1 MVKFLLLSTIDNT
14 RELRDGVSELKTEH
28 GDILSLRKVYLN
40 DLEKE
45 RISLDEIE
53 EEVRTSHI
61 ILVDIRGQGKM
72 SDFLQELLS
81 QTKATIVVLI
91 GGSSQIFALTRM
103 GSFKGGD
110 IFKGDRQMDVDSFI
124 KTKRFSELTKKIGS
138 VLPFGKLK
146 DMRNWIIAQQYYAN
160 YGKENL
166 KGLLLFLA
174 KEYGGARIKNIS
186 PPRKMLDFGIWW
198 PDKGFFSELVEFQ
211 REIKWNRTKPTIG
224 VFIYSDMHLED
235 CAPAVREFIT
245 TIGGRAN
252 IIPVF
257 SKVEYNLEAISKY
270 FFSGD
275 APAVDLMVNMQ
286 YFRLHGGPYGGTP
299 EPTYDLLRRLN
310 VPVLIGFHLYTTE
323 IEEWRRSTKVNPLEV
338 VLGTVLP
345 ELDGC
350 IEPLMVSGLVSLDR
364 DETIGAEVKECQA
377 IPERVAKLASRVLRW
392 ISLREK
398 GNEDKKLALVLYDYP
413 PGEANIGSAGY
424 LDSLASL
431 EIFLQKLAANGY
443 KVEMPPGKLLDLL
456 LSHGVVNSPR
466 FRDSYPEISV
476 DAKEYS
482 GWSSELPQEVQQEIQ
497 QHWGLPPGEIMV
509 EGNRILIPGIILGNI
524 FVGLQ
529 PSRGVHEDPQKA
541 YHDKDLPPHHQY
553 ICFYKWLEKE
563 FKADALIHWGMHGT
577 LEFTRGKEIAL
588 SETCYPDILIGNI
601 PHLYYYWVGNT
612 SESTIAKRRGYA
624 VTVSHASPPTTYS
637 DLYGAY
643 LELEDLVTEHDNT
656 EDKDKERLEKL
667 IKEKAGELNLD
678 APNLEALKLLLYRL
692 KRRLIPKGLHII
704 DQRLE
709 GESMVSYLTS
719 VLRLGREVTSLQEIL
734 AERHGQSQG
743 ELAKKPKLAE
753 EIEKETQQLVAGL
766 LEGNQ
771 VDMPEETKRYILELK
786 SRIDQSDESGA
797 LFKALSGE
805 YLLPNLGGDPIRTP
819 GVFPV
824 GRNMYEFDPR
834 LIPTHTA
841 LRVGEEAT
849 SSVLSRFYEKYG
861 RYPESLGLVLW
872 GFETVKTGG
881 DTIAQIL
888 SYLGVRLVSKASPWF
903 KDLELIP
910 LEELG
915 RPRIDVVITICGIFR
930 DLFGT
935 HIDLLNKAVEL
946 AAGAEEPPG
955 QNYIRKHYLEA
966 RDKFGELAKARIFGP
981 SDSEYATSM
990 RTLVESSNWREENE
1004 LAASYDDSMSHA
1016 YWGGRTVRTP
1026 ELFQGLVSRI
1036 DVISQERDNT
1046 EYEFTDLD
1054 HYYEFFGGLARSVK
1068 EKRGEYPDQW
1078 VVDTTEE
1085 NLEVADV
1092 EKVIDRATRART
1104 LNPKW
1109 IDGML
1114 SHDFHGAQKIAQRV
1128 EYLLGLQATTGRVK
1142 EWLFDQA
1149 AQTLLFDEEMRRR
1162 LVENNRYATL
1172 DLVERMLE
1180 AHDRGYWQ
1188 ATPEE
1193 LEKLKTMIL
1202 DMEAWVE

>member
-1 MVKFLLLSTIDNT
+1 MVKFLLFSTIDNT
-14 RELRDGVSELKTEH
+14 RELRDAVCELKAEH
-28 GDILSLRKVYLN
+28 GDILSLRKIFLN
-40 DLEKE
+40 DLEKGK
-45 RISLDEIE
+45 ISLEEIE
-53 EEVRTSHI
+53 EELQTSQI
-61 ILVDIRGQGKM
+61 VLVDIRGQSGM
-72 SDFLQELLS
+72 SDFLQELLPQS
-81 QTKATIVVLI
+81 QAIIVVLI
-91 GGSSQIFALTRM
+91 GGSSQIFTLTRM
-103 GSFKGGD
+103 GAFKGSD

-124 KTKRFSELTKKIGS
+124 KTKKFSELTKKIGS

-146 DMRNWIIAQQYYAN
+146 DMRNWIIAQEYYAN
-160 YGKENL
+160 YGKENI

-174 KEYGGARIKNIS
+174 KEYGGVRIKNVP
-186 PPRKMLDFGIWW
+186 PPRKTLDFGIWW
-198 PDKGFFSELVEFQ
+198 PDKGFFSELAGLQ
-211 REIKWNRTKPTIG
+211 KEIKWDKTKPTIG

-235 CAPAVREFIT
+235 CAPAVREFIAQ
-245 TIGGRAN
+245 IRDRAN

-275 APAVDLMVNMQ
+275 TPAIDLMVNMQ

-299 EPTYDLLRRLN
+299 EPTYDLLQKLN
-310 VPVLIGFHLYTTE
+310 IPVIIGFHLYSTE
-323 IEEWRRSTKVNPLEV
+323 IGEWRRTTKVNPLEV

-350 IEPLMVSGLVSLDR
+350 IEPLMVSGLVPLGR
-364 DETIGAEVKECQA
+364 DESIGAEVKECRA
-377 IPERVAKLASRVLRW
+377 IPERIANLADRALRW
-392 ISLREK
+392 VNLREK
-398 GNEDKKLALVLYDYP
+398 SNEDKKIALVLYDYP
-413 PGEANIGSAGY
+413 PGEANIGTAGY

-431 EIFLQKLAANGY
+431 ETFLQKLAANGY
-443 KVEMPPGKLLDLL
+443 RVEMPPGRLLDTLI
-456 LSHGVVNSPR
+456 SRGVVNSPR
-466 FRDSYPEISV
+466 FNSSSPEIAVSL
-476 DAKEYS
+476 KRYLE
-482 GWSSELPQEVQQEIQ
+482 WHSELPQEVQHELQ
-497 QHWGLPPGEIMV
+497 QHWGSPPGEIMV
-509 EGNRILIPGIILGNI
+509 ESNRLLIPGIILGNI

-553 ICFYKWLEKE
+553 VCFYKWLEKE

-577 LEFTRGKEIAL
+577 LEFTKGKEIAL
-588 SETCYPDILIGNI
+588 SETCYPDILIGEI

-624 VTVSHASPPTTYS
+624 VTVSHASPPITYS

-643 LELEDLVTEHDNT
+643 LELEDLLTEHDNA
-656 EDKDKERLEKL
+656 EDKDKGRLKQLVNEKVS
-667 IKEKAGELNLD
+667 ELNLN
-678 APNLEALKLLLYRL
+678 APDLEALKLLLYRL

-704 DQRLE
+704 DQKLE
-709 GESMVSYLTS
+709 GESLVSYLTS
-719 VLRLGREVTSLQEIL
+719 VLRLGREVPSLQEIL
-734 AERHGQSQG
+734 AERRGGSRE
-743 ELAKKPKLAE
+743 ELAINPKLAE
-753 EIEKETQQLVAGL
+753 EIEDETQHLVAGL
-766 LEGNQ
+766 LDGNE
-771 VDMPEETKRYILELK
+771 VDIPEEINRYTLELK

-797 LFKALSGE
+797 LLKALSGE

-819 GVFPV
+819 GVFPA

-834 LIPTHTA
+834 LIPTQTA
-841 LRVGEEAT
+841 LRIGEEAA
-849 SSVLSRFYEKYG
+849 SRVLSKFYQKHG
-861 RYPESLGLVLW
+861 KYPESLGVVLW

-888 SYLGVRLVSKASPWF
+888 SYLGVRLVSRASPWF

-946 AAGAEEPPG
+946 AVGAEEPPKH
-955 QNYIRKHYLEA
+955 NYVRKHYLEA

-981 SDSEYATSM
+981 SESEYATSL
-990 RTLVESSNWREENE
+990 RTLVESSNWREEKE

-1016 YWGGRTVRTP
+1016 YWDRRTVRTP
-1026 ELFQGLVSRI
+1026 ELFQVLVSQI

-1068 EKRGEYPDQW
+1068 EKRGEYPEQW
-1078 VVDTTEE
+1078 VIDTTEE
-1085 NLEVADV
+1085 NLEIEDV
-1092 EKVIDRATRART
+1092 EKVIDRAIRTRT

-1109 IDGML
+1109 VDGML
-1114 SHDFHGAQKIAQRV
+1114 NHDFHGAQKVAQRV

-1162 LVENNRYATL
+1162 LVENNKYATL
-1172 DLVERMLE
+1172 DLAERMLE

-1202 DMEAWVE
+1202 DMETWLE

>member
-1 MVKFLLLSTIDNT
+1 MVKFLLFSTIDNT
-14 RELRDGVSELKTEH
+14 RELRDAVSELKAEH
-28 GDILSLRKVYLN
+28 GDILSLRKIFLN
-40 DLEKE
+40 DLEKGRASLE
-45 RISLDEIE
+45 EVEEDLRISQI
-53 EEVRTSHI
+53 V
-61 ILVDIRGQGKM
+61 LVDIRGQSGM
-72 SDFLQELLS
+72 SDLLQELLP

-103 GSFKGGD
+103 GSFKGSD

-160 YGKENL
+160 YGKENI

-174 KEYGGARIKNIS
+174 KEYGRVKIKS
-186 PPRKMLDFGIWW
+186 VPPPQKTLDFGIWW
-198 PDKGFFSELVEFQ
+198 PDKGFFKELTELQ
-211 REIKWNRTKPTIG
+211 KEIKWDRTKPTIG

-235 CAPAVREFIT
+235 CAPAVREFIAQ
-245 TIGGRAN
+245 IRDRAN
-252 IIPVF
+252 VIPVF

-275 APAVDLMVNMQ
+275 TPAISLIVNMQ

-299 EPTYDLLRRLN
+299 EPTYDLLKKLN
-310 VPVLIGFHLYTTE
+310 VPVIIGFHLYSTE
-323 IEEWRRSTKVNPLEV
+323 IGEWRRTTKVNPLEV

-350 IEPLMVSGLVSLDR
+350 IEPLMVSGLVPLGR
-364 DETIGAEVKECQA
+364 DESIGAEVKECRA
-377 IPERVAKLASRVLRW
+377 IPERVANLADRALRW
-392 ISLREK
+392 VNLREK
-398 GNEDKKLALVLYDYP
+398 SNEDKKIALVLYDYP
-413 PGEANIGSAGY
+413 PGEANIGTAGY

-443 KVEMPPGKLLDLL
+443 QIEMPPGKLLDFL

-476 DAKEYS
+476 DTKKYS
-482 GWSSELPQEVQQEIQ
+482 EWFSELPQEVQHELR
-497 QHWGLPPGEIMV
+497 QHWGLPPGGIMV
-509 EGNRILIPGIILGNI
+509 EGGNLLIPGVMLGNI

-577 LEFTRGKEIAL
+577 LEFTKGKEVAL
-588 SETCYPDILIGNI
+588 SETCYPDILIGSI
-601 PHLYYYWVGNT
+601 PHLYYYWIGNT

-643 LELEDLVTEHDNT
+643 LELEDLLTEHDNA
-656 EDKDKERLEKL
+656 EDKDKERLGEIINEKV
-667 IKEKAGELNLD
+667 IELNLD
-678 APNLEALKLLLYRL
+678 TPDPEALKLLLYRM
-692 KRRLIPKGLHII
+692 KQRLIPKGLHII
-704 DQRLE
+704 DQKLE

-719 VLRLGREVTSLQEIL
+719 VLRLGREVPSLQGIL

-753 EIEKETQQLVAGL
+753 EIEKEAQHLVTGL
-766 LEGNQ
+766 LGGNQ
-771 VDMPEETKRYILELK
+771 VDMPEELKRYILELK

-841 LRVGEEAT
+841 LRVGEEAA
-849 SSVLSRFYEKYG
+849 SNVLNKFYEKHG
-861 RYPESLGLVLW
+861 KYPGSLGLVLW

-903 KDLELIP
+903 KGLELIP

-915 RPRIDVVITICGIFR
+915 RPRIDVVITTCGIFR

-946 AAGAEEPPG
+946 AAGAEESPE

-981 SDSEYATSM
+981 SESEYATSM
-990 RTLVESSNWREENE
+990 RTLVESSNWREEGE
-1004 LAASYDDSMSHA
+1004 LAASYGDSMCHA
-1016 YWGGRTVRTP
+1016 YWGGKTVRAA
-1026 ELFQGLVSRI
+1026 ELFQALVSQV
-1036 DVISQERDNT
+1036 DVVSQERDNM

-1054 HYYEFFGGLARSVK
+1054 HYYEFFGGLTRSVK
-1068 EKRGEYPDQW
+1068 EKRGEYPEQW

-1085 NLEVADV
+1085 NLEIEDV
-1092 EKVIDRATRART
+1092 ENVIDRATRTRT

-1114 SHDFHGAQKIAQRV
+1114 NHDFHGAQKVAQRV
-1128 EYLLGLQATTGRVK
+1128 EYLLGLQATTGMVK

-1149 AQTLLFDEEMRRR
+1149 AQTLLFNEEMRHR
-1162 LVENNRYATL
+1162 LVENNKYATL
-1172 DLVERMLE
+1172 DLAERMLE

-1188 ATPEE
+1188 ATPEK

-1202 DMEAWVE
+1202 EMETWLE

>member
-1 MVKFLLLSTIDNT
+1 MVKFLLFSTIDNT
-14 RELRDGVSELKTEH
+14 RELRDAVSELKAEH
-28 GDILSLRKVYLN
+28 GDILSLRKIFLN
-40 DLEKE
+40 DLEKGQ
-45 RISLDEIE
+45 ISLAEVE
-53 EEVRTSHI
+53 EEVQTSHI
-61 ILVDIRGQGKM
+61 ILVDIRGQGGM
-72 SDFLQELLS
+72 SDLLQELLP

-91 GGSSQIFALTRM
+91 GGSSQIFALTHM

-138 VLPFGKLK
+138 ALPFGKLK

-166 KGLLLFLA
+166 KGLLLFMA
-174 KEYGGARIKNIS
+174 REYGGARIKNV
-186 PPRKMLDFGIWW
+186 PLPRKTLDFGIWW
-198 PDKGFFSELVEFQ
+198 PDKGFFSELAELQKEV
-211 REIKWNRTKPTIG
+211 KWDRTKPTIG

-245 TIGGRAN
+245 TVGDRAN

-257 SKVEYNLEAISKY
+257 SKVEYNLEAISQY
-270 FFSGD
+270 FFSGGT
-275 APAVDLMVNMQ
+275 PAIDLMVNMQ

-299 EPTYDLLRRLN
+299 EPTYDLLQRLN
-310 VPVLIGFHLYTTE
+310 VPILIGFHLYTTE
-323 IEEWRRSTKVNPLEV
+323 IEEWRKSTKVNPLEV

-350 IEPLMVSGLVSLDR
+350 IEPLMVSGLVSLGR
-364 DETIGAEVKECQA
+364 DEFITAEVKECRA
-377 IPERVAKLASRVLRW
+377 IPERVDKLANRILRW
-392 ISLREK
+392 VNLREK
-398 GNEDKKLALVLYDYP
+398 SNEDKKIALVLYDYP
-413 PGEANIGSAGY
+413 PGEANIGTAGY

-443 KVEMPPGKLLDLL
+443 RVEMPPGKLLDFL

-476 DAKEYS
+476 DTGEYLE
-482 GWSSELPQEVQQEIQ
+482 WYSELPREVRQELQR
-497 QHWGLPPGEIMV
+497 HWGPPPGEIMA
-509 EGNRILIPGIILGNI
+509 EGDRLLIPGIILGNV

-553 ICFYKWLEKE
+553 ICFYKWLQKE

-577 LEFTRGKEIAL
+577 LEFTKGKEIAL

-601 PHLYYYWVGNT
+601 PHLYYYWMGNT

-624 VTVSHASPPTTYS
+624 VTVSHASPPTTCS

-643 LELEDLVTEHDNT
+643 LELEDLVAEHDKA
-656 EDKDKERLEKL
+656 EDRDKERLRELISEKVS
-667 IKEKAGELNLD
+667 ELNLN
-678 APNLEALKLLLYRL
+678 APDIEALNLLLYRM
-692 KRRLIPKGLHII
+692 KRRLIPKGLHVI
-704 DQRLE
+704 DQKLE
-709 GESMVSYLTS
+709 DESLVSYLTS
-719 VLRLGREVTSLQEIL
+719 VLRLGREIPSLHRIL
-734 AERHGQSQG
+734 TERRGRSWE
-743 ELAKKPKLAE
+743 ELAKDPKLAE
-753 EIEKETQQLVAGL
+753 EVEEEAWHLVAEL
-766 LEGNQ
+766 LEGNE
-771 VDMPEETKRYILELK
+771 VDIPEETKRYILELRG
-786 SRIDQSDESGA
+786 RIDQSDESGA

-819 GVFPV
+819 GVFPA

-841 LRVGEEAT
+841 LRVGEETA
-849 SSVLSRFYEKYG
+849 SSVLNKFYGKYG

-881 DTIAQIL
+881 NTIAQIL

-915 RPRIDVVITICGIFR
+915 RPRVDVVITICGIFR

-935 HIDLLNKAVEL
+935 HIDLLNKAIEL
-946 AAGAEEPPG
+946 AAGAEEPPER
-955 QNYIRKHYLEA
+955 NYIRKHYLET

-981 SDSEYATSM
+981 SESEYATSM
-990 RTLVESSNWREENE
+990 RTLVESSNWSDEKE

-1016 YWGGRTVRTP
+1016 YWGGRTIRAP
-1026 ELFQGLVSRI
+1026 ELFQDLASQI
-1036 DVISQERDNT
+1036 EVISQERDNT

-1054 HYYEFFGGLARSVK
+1054 HYYEFFGGLARSVR
-1068 EKRGEYPDQW
+1068 EKRGEYPEQW
-1078 VVDTTEE
+1078 VVDTTKET
-1085 NLEVADV
+1085 LEIEDV
-1092 EKVIDRATRART
+1092 EKVIDRATRTRT

-1114 SHDFHGAQKIAQRV
+1114 NHDFHGAQKVAQRV

-1142 EWLFDQA
+1142 EWLFHQA

-1162 LVENNRYATL
+1162 LTENNRYAAL
-1172 DLVERMLE
+1172 DLAERMLE

-1188 ATPEE
+1188 TAPED

-1202 DMEAWVE
+1202 DMEAWLE

>member
-1 MVKFLLLSTIDNT
+1 MVRFLLFSTIDNT
-14 RELRDGVSELKTEH
+14 RELRDAVSELKAEH
-28 GDILSLRKVYLN
+28 GDILSLKKIFLN
-40 DLEKE
+40 DLEKG
-45 RISLDEIE
+45 RLSL
-53 EEVRTSHI
+53 EEVEREVQTSHI
-61 ILVDIRGQGKM
+61 ILVDIRGQSGM
-72 SDFLQELLS
+72 SDFLQELLP

-110 IFKGDRQMDVDSFI
+110 IFKGDRQMDVESFI
-124 KTKRFSELTKKIGS
+124 KAKKFSELTRKIGS
-138 VLPFGKLK
+138 ALPFGKLK
-146 DMRNWIIAQQYYAN
+146 DMRNWVIAQEYYAN

-166 KGLLLFLA
+166 KGLLLFLL
-174 KEYGGARIKNIS
+174 KEYGGVKVKNVPS
-186 PPRKMLDFGIWW
+186 PQRVLDFGIWW
-198 PDKGFFSELVEFQ
+198 PDKGFFSELTEF
-211 REIKWNRTKPTIG
+211 RKEINWNSTKPNIG
-224 VFIYSDMHLED
+224 VFFYGQMHFED
-235 CAPAVREFIT
+235 CAPAVREFVAKV
-245 TIGGRAN
+245 GDKAN

-275 APAVDLMVNMQ
+275 TPAIDLMINMQ

-299 EPTYDLLRRLN
+299 EPTYNLLQRLN
-310 VPVLIGFHLYTTE
+310 VPVIIGLHLYSTE
-323 IEEWRRSTKVNPLEV
+323 IEEWRKSTKVNPLEV

-350 IEPLMVSGLVSLDR
+350 IEPLMVSGLVPLGR
-364 DETIGAEVKECQA
+364 DESIGAEVKECQA
-377 IPERVAKLASRVLRW
+377 IPERVAKLASRALRW
-392 ISLREK
+392 INLIEK

-431 EIFLQKLAANGY
+431 EIFLQKLAAGGY
-443 KVEMPPGKLLDLL
+443 RVEMPPGKLSEFLL
-456 LSHGVVNSPR
+456 AHGVVNSPR
-466 FRDSYPEISV
+466 FSGSRPEIAVSV
-476 DAKEYS
+476 DKYLEWYS
-482 GWSSELPQEVQQEIQ
+482 GLPQEVQQELQ
-497 QHWGLPPGEIMV
+497 QHWGQPPGEIMV
-509 EGNRILIPGIILGNI
+509 ESGRLLIPGVILGNI

-529 PSRGVHEDPQKA
+529 PSRGVHEDAQKA

-553 ICFYKWLEKE
+553 ICFYQWLEKE

-577 LEFTRGKEIAL
+577 LEFTKGKEVAL
-588 SETCYPDILIGNI
+588 SESCYPDILIGNI

-624 VTVSHASPPTTYS
+624 VTISHASPPTAFS

-643 LELEDLVTEHDNT
+643 LELEDLVTEHDKA
-656 EDKDKERLEKL
+656 DDRDKERLRGLINEKV
-667 IKEKAGELNLD
+667 GELNLD
-678 APNLEALKLLLYRL
+678 APDLEALKLLLYRL
-692 KRRLIPKGLHII
+692 KRRLIPKGLHVI
-704 DQRLE
+704 DQKLE

-719 VLRLGREVTSLQEIL
+719 VLRLGREVPSLQGLL
-734 AERHGQSQG
+734 AEHHGWSQE
-743 ELAKKPKLAE
+743 ELTKNPKLAE
-753 EIEKETQQLVAGL
+753 EVEEEAQHLVAGL
-766 LEGNQ
+766 LEGTQ
-771 VDMPEETKRYILELK
+771 VNIPEEIKRYILELK
-786 SRIDQSDESGA
+786 SRIDQSDESRA
-797 LFKALSGE
+797 LLKALAGE

-819 GVFPV
+819 RVFPV

-841 LRVGEEAT
+841 LRVGEEAA
-849 SSVLSRFYEKYG
+849 SNALSKFYEKHG

-903 KDLELIP
+903 KDLGLIP

-946 AAGAEEPPG
+946 AAKAEEPPEH
-955 QNYIRKHYLEA
+955 NYIRKHYLEA

-981 SDSEYATSM
+981 SESEYATSM
-990 RTLVESSNWREENE
+990 RTLVESSNWREEKE
-1004 LAASYDDSMSHA
+1004 LAASYDDSMSYA
-1016 YWGGRTVRTP
+1016 YWEGRAVRAP
-1026 ELFQGLVSRI
+1026 ELFRNLVSEI

-1068 EKRGEYPDQW
+1068 EKRGEYPEQW

-1085 NLEVADV
+1085 NLEIEDV

-1114 SHDFHGAQKIAQRV
+1114 NHDFHGAQKVSQRV

-1149 AQTLLFDEEMRRR
+1149 ARTLLFDEEMRSR
-1162 LVENNRYATL
+1162 LVANNKYATL
-1172 DLVERMLE
+1172 DLAERMLE

-1193 LEKLKTMIL
+1193 IEKLKTVIL
-1202 DMEAWVE
+1202 DMEAWLE